1 METSPTKLGFIN
13 VHKLIGSTILFL
25 VLARLIWRFYNTKPS
40 NSNLSIFHRTVSGI
54 IHMLLYI
61 LIIFIPLIG
70 MFYIWFSGYNVSILG
85 IFNLPPLVD
94 KDVAFAKQILPIHYN
109 LTLLLIGLFILH
121 LFAAIY
127 HRFIIHDKYGIWKRM
142 SFNFKKN

>member
-1 METSPTKLGFIN
+1 
-13 VHKLIGSTILFL
+13 
-25 VLARLIWRFYNTKPS
+25 
-40 NSNLSIFHRTVSGI
+40 
-54 IHMLLYI
+54 
-61 LIIFIPLIG
+61 
-70 MFYIWFSGYNVSILG
+70 MFYTWFSGYNVSILG